1 MSGFKA
7 VLKAKPSIT
16 SKLTMPPHKPTRST
30 HSSSSRQI
38 IFIYIFTTRTDLH
51 FWSAFYLYSQFY
63 IQLVYEQHLRNRQ
76 IISFTCYDCIPN
88 QTMSTTKPTQTDL
101 NFGLFSVCGWKFGIR
116 KDQTKMEPS
125 LKTAMDLILHNL
137 FQFSLISIRF
147 SLNFSTTQSKQFTSM
162 FLYWCRKL
170 MDRNHFPLLS
180 FS

>member
-1 MSGFKA
+1 MNGPKA

-63 IQLVYEQHLRNRQ
+63 IQLVYERHLRNRQ

-88 QTMSTTKPTQTDL
+88 QTMSTTKPTKTDL
-101 NFGLFSVCGWKFGIR
+101 NFGLFSFCGWKFGIR
-116 KDQTKMEPS
+116 KDQTKIEPS
-125 LKTAMDLILHNL
+125 VKTADINHKIDLILHNL
-137 FQFSLISIRF
+137 FQFSLISIIF
-147 SLNFSTTQSKQFTSM
+147 TIYLVSILAPWSNPLNQNSLHQCFDIDIES
-162 FLYWCRKL
+162 
-170 MDRNHFPLLS
+170 
-180 FS
+180 